1 MPDPILSEAEF
12 AAAFARHGRT
22 LWVIAAAWVGR
33 DDAMDLVQECARVAW
48 QKRDRAVPG
57 NDLRAWLAQI
67 VRHLGANHRRQRR
80 PIATDPVELA
90 AVARPEPTWFEHLD
104 VDALALDDRL
114 AHALE
119 RLSEAQRAALLL
131 HVVLGHSF
139 AEVGELLGMP
149 ENTAASHARRAR
161 ASLREQL
168 ADAAGRNR

>member
-1 MPDPILSEAEF
+1 MSDPILSEAEF

-22 LWVIAAAWVGR
+22 LWLIAAAWVGR
-33 DDAMDLVQECARVAW
+33 DDAMDLVQEGARVAW
-48 QKRDRAVPG
+48 QKRARALPDG
-57 NDLRAWLAQI
+57 ELRAWLAQI
-67 VRHLGANHRRQRR
+67 VRHLGANHRRRRR
-80 PIATDPVELA
+80 PIATDPTELA
-90 AVARPEPTWFEHLD
+90 AVPSTDTPWSEHLD

-114 AHALE
+114 AQALE
-119 RLSEAQRAALLL
+119 RLSEPQRAALLL

-168 ADAAGRNR
+168 VDAAGRNR